1 MDTEAIIAAEV
12 DALANSPLLSIEQLP
27 DLELYMEQM
36 TSYLEERLG
45 DTLRAADEKI
55 ITKPMVN
62 NYAKAGLI
70 PRPKNRKYGRE
81 HLVPL
86 MFICF
91 LKQSLSFQEIK
102 TALSLQPTEEA
113 QQEAYGHFIQLVN
126 DYRASFAKA
135 QAARMDRI
143 RAAIGEDA
151 TQEELALLYVTLT
164 SLEAAADKLLCSRIL
179 KRLQDNGGEKPNTNP
194 KELGL

>member
-1 MDTEAIIAAEV
+1 MNTEAIIAAEV
-12 DALANSPLLSIEQLP
+12 DAIAGSPLLSLEQLP
-27 DLELYMEQM
+27 DIELYMEQM

-62 NYAKAGLI
+62 NYTKGRLI

-81 HLVPL
+81 HLIPL

-91 LKQSLSFQEIK
+91 LKQSLPFQEIK
-102 TALSLQPTEEA
+102 TALSLRPTEEE
-113 QQEAYGHFIQLVN
+113 QRESYGHFIQLVN
-126 DYRASFAKA
+126 DYRASFANA

-179 KRLQDNGGEKPNTNP
+179 KRLQDNAGEKPNTPP
-194 KELGL
+194 KERDL